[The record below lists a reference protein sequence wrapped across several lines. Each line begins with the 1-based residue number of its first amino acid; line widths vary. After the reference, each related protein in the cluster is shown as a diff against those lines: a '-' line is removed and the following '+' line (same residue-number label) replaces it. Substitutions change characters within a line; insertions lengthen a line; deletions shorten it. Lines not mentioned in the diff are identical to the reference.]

1 MCPDDETLSNHGLE
15 SQGLTAR
22 PRRLLVVAL
31 ELDRPLERPTPHA
44 LEEVDEV
51 LLGRGA
57 SRTWSRRTQEGRR
70 QLVLQL
76 PDRWMSREHARLMRA
91 GEQWMLEDVNSKNG
105 LRVNDVPRTR
115 GWLADGDLI
124 ELGRTLLLF
133 REVDAG
139 PALAPEASTG
149 EPPPPVPGFAT
160 MTRGLTEELEK
171 LARVART
178 SVPVV
183 VEGETGTGKEL
194 LARAYHVLSEWP
206 GAFVAVNCGA
216 LPDTLVQSELFGY
229 RKGAFSGATEDRPG
243 LIRSAERGT
252 LFLDEIGELPLP
264 SQASLLRVLQ
274 ESEVL
279 PVGGTRPLAVDLR
292 VVAATNR
299 DLGRMA
305 REGTFRSDLLARL
318 SGLRLWI
325 PPLRERRE
333 DLGLLVAELLRRLVP
348 PGARGPSLTPAA
360 ARALFLHDWPRNVR
374 ELEHCLA
381 LAVALSPESIDLEHL
396 PPELRRA
403 PSVPAS
409 PAPAPVAPRA
419 STADPERTTDS
430 GREEL
435 LALLR
440 EHHGNVSR
448 VAQALGT
455 SRAQVHRLLKR
466 HGLEPDSFRS

>member
-1 MCPDDETLSNHGLE
+1 MSPNDETLSNPASGSLKPA
-15 SQGLTAR
+15 AR
-22 PRRLLVVAL
+22 PRPFLLVVMEMEHPLARPGLCGLDAL
-31 ELDRPLERPTPHA
+31 
-44 LEEVDEV
+44 DEV

-57 SRTWSRRTQEGRR
+57 TRVWSRQSHEGRR

-76 PDRWMSREHARLMRA
+76 PDRWMSREHARLVRA

-105 LRVNDVPRTR
+105 LRVNGETRGR
-115 GWLADGDLI
+115 GWLANGDLL
-124 ELGRTLLLF
+124 ELGHTLLMF
-133 REVDAG
+133 RLTASTE
-139 PALAPEASTG
+139 PAFSPEASGG
-149 EPPPPVPGFAT
+149 EPQEPVPGFAT
-160 MTRGLTEELEK
+160 MNPGLTQELAK

-178 SVPVV
+178 PVPVM

-194 LARAYHVLSEWP
+194 LARAYHALSGRP
-206 GAFVAVNCGA
+206 GDFVAVNCGA

-243 LIRSAERGT
+243 LVRSSDRGT

-264 SQASLLRVLQ
+264 AQASLLRVLQ

-299 DLGRMA
+299 DLGRMV

-333 DLGLLVAELLRRLVP
+333 DVGLLVAELLRRLVP
-348 PGARGPSLTPAA
+348 AGARGPSFTPAA
-360 ARALFLHDWPRNVR
+360 ARALFRYDWPRNVR
-374 ELEHCLA
+374 ELEHALA
-381 LAVALSPESIDLEHL
+381 LAVALSPERIDLEHL
-396 PPELRRA
+396 PAELQVKPPPRA
-403 PSVPAS
+403 PEA
-409 PAPAPVAPRA
+409 APAEPPSDSR
-419 STADPERTTDS
+419 ERD
-430 GREEL
+430 EL

-440 EHHGNVSR
+440 EHQGNVSQI
-448 VAQALGT
+448 AQALGT
-455 SRAQVHRLLKR
+455 SRAQVHRLFKR
-466 HGLEPDSFRS
+466 HGLEPESFRS

>member
-1 MCPDDETLSNHGLE
+1 MN
-15 SQGLTAR
+15 
-22 PRRLLVVAL
+22 
-31 ELDRPLERPTPHA
+31 
-44 LEEVDEV
+44 
-51 LLGRGA
+51 
-57 SRTWSRRTQEGRR
+57 
-70 QLVLQL
+70 
-76 PDRWMSREHARLMRA
+76 
-91 GEQWMLEDVNSKNG
+91 
-105 LRVNDVPRTR
+105 
-115 GWLADGDLI
+115 
-124 ELGRTLLLF
+124 
-133 REVDAG
+133 
-139 PALAPEASTG
+139 
-149 EPPPPVPGFAT
+149 
-160 MTRGLTEELEK
+160 RGLTEELEK

-194 LARAYHVLSEWP
+194 LARAYHVLSERP

-243 LIRSAERGT
+243 LLRSAERGT

>member
-1 MCPDDETLSNHGLE
+1 MSSDDETLSN
-15 SQGLTAR
+15 QGPEPRGQSAR
-22 PRRLLVVAL
+22 PRQFLLVAL
-31 ELDRPLERPTPHA
+31 ELDRPLEYPSLHG
-44 LEEVDEV
+44 LEELDEV

-57 SRTWSRRTQEGRR
+57 SRVWSRQAHEGRR

-76 PDRWMSREHARLMRA
+76 PDRWMSREHARLVRA

-115 GWLADGDLI
+115 GWLADGDWI
-124 ELGRTLLLF
+124 ELGHTLLLF
-133 REVDAG
+133 RETAAAG
-139 PALAPEASTG
+139 PAFAPDARTG
-149 EPPPPVPGFAT
+149 EPRAPVPGFAT
-160 MTRGLTEELEK
+160 MSPVLSEELAK

-178 SVPVV
+178 PVPVV
-183 VEGETGTGKEL
+183 LEGETGTGKEL
-194 LARAYHVLSEWP
+194 LARAYHALSERP

-264 SQASLLRVLQ
+264 AQASLLRVLQ

-279 PVGGTRPLAVDLR
+279 PVGGTRPLSVDLR

-299 DLGRMA
+299 ELSRMV

-318 SGLRLWI
+318 SGLRLSI
-325 PPLRERRE
+325 PSLRQRRE

-348 PGARGPSLTPAA
+348 PGSRGPSLTPAA

-396 PPELRRA
+396 PAELRRA
-403 PSVPAS
+403 PAEPSSPG
-409 PAPAPVAPRA
+409 PAPAAPRA
-419 STADPERTTDS
+419 ANADSE
-430 GREEL
+430 REEL
-435 LALLR
+435 LGLLR
-440 EHHGNVSR
+440 EHRGNVSR
-448 VAQALGT
+448 IAEALAT